1 MKKVFVKTGTVKNF
15 IAAMG
20 RLQNARPGI
29 PKMCLIHGI
38 YGVGRSETALWWAAQ
53 HDDCKFIRLVSLIE
67 APWLLSTIIAE
78 MGQVPERV
86 KEKRFNQLINILLD
100 RQYTLVFDEVDY
112 VTGDRKA
119 IEMLRDIHDITGTII
134 VFIGMEDAERKLN
147 RYPHLN
153 DRVMERIRFDK
164 LTLEDIRTAAHELC
178 EVKLTDDA
186 ISYIHSEAPRFR
198 PLIQKIYRAEALAK
212 TNSLKEVTA
221 ADLAGVKK

>member
-1 MKKVFVKTGTVKNF
+1 MRTVFVKTGTVKKF

-20 RLQNARPGI
+20 RLQNVRPGI

-38 YGVGRSETALWWAAQ
+38 YGVGRSETAIWWAAQ
-53 HDDCKFIRLVSLIE
+53 HDDCKFIRLVSIIE
-67 APWLLSTIIAE
+67 APWLLSKIIAE
-78 MGQVPERV
+78 MGQVPERI
-86 KEKRFNQLINILLD
+86 KEKRFNQAINILLD
-100 RQYTLVFDEVDY
+100 RQYTLIFDEIDY
-112 VTGDRKA
+112 VTSDRKA

-164 LTLEDIRTAAHELC
+164 LSLEDIRTAATDLC
-178 EVKLTDDA
+178 EVKLTEDA
-186 ISYIHSEAPRFR
+186 ISYIYSDGPRFR
-198 PLIQKIYRAEALAK
+198 PLIKHICKAEALAR

-221 ADLAGVKK
+221 ADLREGKR